1 MKKLLTILGGLGM
14 VATTGLTVVAC
25 TNKDEDESTGSKFI
39 DDTGDLNITSETLL
53 NWVRENSIGLNNIA
67 KMKEFFQFFGVAIM
81 NPPADKDKDIL
92 KDIVPTKTSN
102 QYALEDLRAQLTK
115 LWGKPGEV
123 DNTTVNGKVEQAWR
137 QKADKSKEDNGEKKY
152 KDVLKKE
159 LHKQFPWVK
168 NDYDTLVKAWK
179 NNERLTNSEYSA
191 YGMLTKKLIDG
202 NSKNVIMNQNS
213 PNAIQTEWGKFRS
226 AFGGIKVSDL
236 AAELVKATEDKK
248 NIALNLINMTGGVK
262 PITTGTEKEKTSW
275 SLNNVEWA
283 TKDIP
288 AIEGT
293 PGTPANPGTIIT
305 QELAKDL
312 KNRLFGTKFAD
323 KKVSEIT
330 DEDFGQGRGTGVH
343 EHWTYM
349 SSQGRQL
356 NSNSSYFDLVSEYP
370 NLDPSDI
377 KTDSDNEV
385 YGLLTNSQRYLMD
398 TYFKNEKPISVSEV
412 VFKSTNGDLTKNING
427 PAFLNSTTPDAK
439 NWQQYYGLVNFLENY
454 VLGAESKAGATNDNN
469 KKIEGSSLYK
479 FDTIFANTNP
489 TKKGHIWT
497 NKETTQTIL
506 PEEWDAANFEVKAPD
521 TLISM
526 NNPGSSSMQ
535 KYAVY
540 DFLASETTK
549 SESLD
554 PTGSKTTIDKI
565 AEKLSTEYE
574 FITTPVLDAIKQSLT
589 NIGDKTTQD
598 EVKQSLFKTLNL
610 IKSLNRRES
619 TTVAREGVQP
629 PTNAE
634 AKKVYQVLNAE
645 QGIIAFI
652 DKDGLHITKINGFE
666 LLKQNK
672 ITAQKSFG
680 FTVDKK
686 TYMEEVSKLKRLN
699 SLKDEPLGLRRL
711 VFQDYADQIW
721 SNPNPTRDGVTPPDF
736 IDKLVDRKDIL
747 KAKDIGVDYAS
758 INSAISNQYE
768 KFLVNNSIL
777 NGTSDT
783 TKSFYGFNVIAEMK
797 KEMTENDKDAN
808 KLSKNNIWLWDYIIK
823 LTGKTHKDLMQ
834 AMFKFG
840 DDNISKQTKKDLTQL
855 LKKLDELPT
864 TNSTNAYNTGKQK
877 WDQDIDNVFNA
888 MTNPTDKKNA
898 PKAKLTD
905 GEKTWSTIPSSK
917 LFDPFTT
924 TTTNGSLQA
933 TRFNFD
939 NVKNIVLPSQNRK
952 GVN

>member
-67 KMKEFFQFFGVAIM
+67 KMKEFFQFFAVAIM
-81 NPPADKDKDIL
+81 NPPTDKDKDIL
-92 KDIVPTKTSN
+92 KDIVPSESSN

-115 LWGKPGEV
+115 LWGNPGEI

-226 AFGGIKVSDL
+226 AFGGIKVSAL
-236 AAELVKATEDKK
+236 PAELEKATEDKK
-248 NIALNLINMTGGVK
+248 NVALNLINMTGG
-262 PITTGTEKEKTSW
+262 TEEIAKGDKASW
-275 SLNNVEWA
+275 SLSAIKWA

-293 PGTPANPGTIIT
+293 PAKQGTTIT
-305 QELAKDL
+305 PELAADL
-312 KNRLFGTKFAD
+312 NNRLFGSKFAD

-330 DEDFGQGRGTGVH
+330 DEAFGQGRGTGV
-343 EHWTYM
+343 EQHWTYM

-454 VLGAESKAGATNDNN
+454 VLGAESKEGEPQPTNDNN

-497 NKETTQTIL
+497 NKESTQTIL

-540 DFLASETTK
+540 DFLASETKTSK
-549 SESLD
+549 KLSDVGSLD
-554 PTGSKTTIDKI
+554 DLLGK
-565 AEKLSTEYE
+565 YE
-574 FITTPVLDAIKQSLT
+574 FTNTAVVDAIKQSLK
-589 NIGDKTTQD
+589 NIEKEDPNKVV
-598 EVKQSLFKTLNL
+598 EKSLFKTLNL
-610 IKSLNRRES
+610 IQSLDRRD
-619 TTVAREGVQP
+619 TPPATPGVRENEQP

-634 AKKVYQVLNAE
+634 PKKVYEVLNAE

-666 LLKQNK
+666 LLKQDK

-711 VFQDYADQIW
+711 VFQDYANQIW
-721 SNPNPTRDGVTPPDF
+721 PNPNPTRDGVTPPDF

-758 INSAISNQYE
+758 INSAISNEYE

-823 LTGKTHKDLMQ
+823 LTGKSHDELMQ

-840 DDNISKQTKKDLTQL
+840 DDPISKQTKKDLRQL

-888 MTNPTDKKNA
+888 MTNPIDKKNA

-924 TTTNGSLQA
+924 TTANGSLQA
-933 TRFNFD
+933 ARFNFD
-939 NVKNIVLPSQNRK
+939 NVKNVVLPSQNRK